1 MSRPR
6 TLVLPGSLRTGSFN
20 ALLAA
25 QAAKHLALSDATV
38 TRLSL
43 ADYPLPLYDAD
54 LEAER
59 GVPAPAVKLARQF
72 AAHDAILLVSP
83 EYNAGISPLMKNT
96 IDWISRVR
104 EAGVKPF
111 EDRAF
116 ALASASP
123 GNFGGLRGLLSLRQT
138 LELGLGALVIPEQFL
153 LPRAREAFDADGDFA
168 DADAAGRLARMLDA
182 LRRRTLLLRRMA
194 E

>member
-1 MSRPR
+1 MSRLR
-6 TLVLPGSLRTGSFN
+6 ILVLPGSLRTGSFN
-20 ALLAA
+20 ARLAA
-25 QAAKHLALSDATV
+25 QAAKHLALSDASV

-43 ADYPLPLYDAD
+43 ADYPLPLYDAN

-59 GVPAPAVKLARQF
+59 GAPATAVNLAHHF

-83 EYNAGISPLMKNT
+83 EYNAGVSPLMKNT

-104 EAGVKPF
+104 AAGLKPF
-111 EDRAF
+111 EDRVV

-123 GNFGGLRGLLSLRQT
+123 GNFGGLRGLISLRQS
-138 LELGLGALVIPEQFL
+138 LELGLGALVIPEQFIL
-153 LPRAREAFDADGDFA
+153 QRARDAFDAEGDFA
-168 DADAAGRLARMLDA
+168 DADVSGRLARMLDA

>member
-1 MSRPR
+1 MSRLR
-6 TLVLPGSLRTGSFN
+6 ILVLPGSLRTGSFN
-20 ALLAA
+20 ARLAA
-25 QAAKHLALSDATV
+25 HAAKHLALSDATV

-43 ADYPLPLYDAD
+43 ADYSLPLYDAN
-54 LEAER
+54 LEAES
-59 GVPAPAVKLARQF
+59 GVPAPAVGLARQF

-83 EYNAGISPLMKNT
+83 EYNAGISPLMKNA

-104 EAGVKPF
+104 EAGLKPF
-111 EDRAF
+111 EDRVF

-123 GNFGGLRGLLSLRQT
+123 GNFGGLRGLISLRQS
-138 LELGLGALVIPEQFL
+138 LELGLGALVIPEQFIL
-153 LPRAREAFDADGDFA
+153 QRARDAFDAEGDFA
-168 DADAAGRLARMLDA
+168 DADVSGRLARMLDA

>member
-1 MSRPR
+1 MSRLR
-6 TLVLPGSLRTGSFN
+6 ILVLPGSLRTGSFN
-20 ALLAA
+20 ARLAA

-43 ADYPLPLYDAD
+43 ADYSLPLYDAN
-54 LEAER
+54 LEAES
-59 GVPAPAVKLARQF
+59 GVPAPAVGLARQF

-83 EYNAGISPLMKNT
+83 EYNAGISPLMKNA

-104 EAGVKPF
+104 EAGLKPF
-111 EDRAF
+111 EDRVF

-123 GNFGGLRGLLSLRQT
+123 GNFGGLRGLISLRQS
-138 LELGLGALVIPEQFL
+138 LELGLGALVIPEQFIL
-153 LPRAREAFDADGDFA
+153 QRARDAFDAEGDFA
-168 DADAAGRLARMLDA
+168 DADVSGRLARMLDA
-182 LRRRTLLLRRMA
+182 LRRRTILLRRMA

>member
-1 MSRPR
+1 MSRLR
-6 TLVLPGSLRTGSFN
+6 ILVLPGSLRAGSFN
-20 ALLAA
+20 ARLAA
-25 QAAKHLALSDATV
+25 QAAKHLALSDAAV

-43 ADYPLPLYDAD
+43 ADYSLPLYDAN
-54 LEAER
+54 LEAES
-59 GVPAPAVKLARQF
+59 GVPAPAVGLARQF

-83 EYNAGISPLMKNT
+83 EYNAGISPLMKNA

-104 EAGVKPF
+104 EAGLKPF
-111 EDRAF
+111 EDRVF

-123 GNFGGLRGLLSLRQT
+123 GNFGGLRGLISLRQS
-138 LELGLGALVIPEQFL
+138 LELGLGALVIPEQFIL
-153 LPRAREAFDADGDFA
+153 QRARDAYDAEGDFA
-168 DADAAGRLARMLDA
+168 DADVSGRLARMLEA